1 VPHIGRG
8 RIIWDDRAEPRHAPA
23 TGRRGRGK
31 QLEPFVYDS
40 IVSPKAYVAQGFPR
54 NVMPRDFAETLTK
67 EQLAELVAF
76 ITANVGAASEACR
89 ASLAELA
96 AREPSA
102 AAHAGLAS
110 RSAELLID
118 PGPSPHRPDRMTE
131 TPASQNS
138 LSSSAASKLPGTGRA
153 PWGVPPRR
161 EGKESSGLER
171 SLNSCPSTPSVSLQ
185 AGRFIEGRDRSRT
198 VGLQLVIKPGDTSEL
213 QKQGNSPSTGGF
225 L

>member
-1 VPHIGRG
+1 MPHIGRG

-110 RSAELLID
+110 RSAELFID
-118 PGPSPHRPDRMTE
+118 PAVPSRNGSNERDPCLAELLLHLGGEQTPGARVAHRGESRLGGRARNP
-131 TPASQNS
+131 
-138 LSSSAASKLPGTGRA
+138 AASNGA
-153 PWGVPPRR
+153 
-161 EGKESSGLER
+161 
-171 SLNSCPSTPSVSLQ
+171 
-185 AGRFIEGRDRSRT
+185 
-198 VGLQLVIKPGDTSEL
+198 
-213 QKQGNSPSTGGF
+213 
-225 L
+225 